1 MLLVERNS
9 GKLTSR
15 NGWRSWL
22 RKSRPLQPV
31 MTYQLA
37 SVFIAF
43 LTSSSCSRSCNH
55 ATNWTR
61 SASVSFW
68 SSKVKLRKWCLYVQ
82 LVLQNIVVHKSRQ
95 WHLDFPRYSLYC
107 APYFFSFIPIV
118 MFGYFWSIFPLCLV
132 CLHFC
137 TLCVM
142 RKPNSWRML

>member
-1 MLLVERNS
+1 
-9 GKLTSR
+9 
-15 NGWRSWL
+15 L
-22 RKSRPLQPV
+22 RKIRPLQPV

-55 ATNWTR
+55 AT
-61 SASVSFW
+61 
-68 SSKVKLRKWCLYVQ
+68 KLTTLCKCFFLIQESQTQEMMYVQ

-95 WHLDFPRYSLYC
+95 WHLDFPRYLLYTVT
-107 APYFFSFIPIV
+107 AYFFSFIPIA
-118 MFGYFWSIFPLCLV
+118 MFGCFWSIFPLCLV

-142 RKPNSWRML
+142 RKPNSRRML